1 MHDFLTGSSF
11 FAVTLTL
18 VAFSFGSACQ
28 RKWKIA
34 ILNPI
39 LIASLV
45 IIAVLSLLDIPN
57 ETYQAGCAFL
67 SFLLTPATICLAISF
82 YEQFQSLKKHLAA
95 VTVGVLAG
103 TLASLGCI
111 WMLCRI
117 FGLDQELTL
126 SLMPKSVTTAIG
138 VALSGEIGG
147 IGAITTAAIIITGIC
162 GNILGP
168 SLCKL
173 FRLKSEVAQ
182 GVAFGTSSHVI
193 GTSRATELSQ
203 LTGAVSSLSLTMAGI
218 ITAVILSFLAQ
229 FM

>member
-57 ETYQAGCAFL
+57 EAYQSGCAFL

-111 WMLCRI
+111 WMLCRV

-173 FRLKSEVAQ
+173 FRLESEVAQ

-203 LTGAVSSLSLTMAGI
+203 LTGAVSSLSLTLAGI
-218 ITAVILSFLAQ
+218 ITCVLLSFLAQ
-229 FM
+229 FI